1 MIRIQTIIAAAA
13 LSAISLAVRAS
24 AVVTIDQVGQ
34 QFSEKSVTLAAGDTM
49 QFTNRDD
56 VTHNINVV
64 NDDDDDTD
72 LGLQKPGQVLTYKFD
87 KAGRFKIRCGIHPNM
102 KMSVNVK

>member
-1 MIRIQTIIAAAA
+1 MNTIRTIIAVAA
-13 LSAISLAVRAS
+13 LSVIAVAVRAS
-24 AVVTIDQVGQ
+24 GVTNIDQAGQ
-34 QFSEKSVTLAAGDTM
+34 QFSEKSVKLAVGDTI
-49 QFTNRDD
+49 QFNNKDD

-64 NDDDDDTD
+64 NEDDDDTD

-102 KMSVNVK
+102 KMAVSVQ

>member
-1 MIRIQTIIAAAA
+1 MIRIHSIITVAAFSVIA
-13 LSAISLAVRAS
+13 LAVRAS
-24 AVVTIDQVGQ
+24 GVVTIDQVGQ
-34 QFSEKSVTLAAGDTM
+34 QFSEKSVAMAAGDTM

-56 VTHNINVV
+56 VTHNINVD
-64 NDDDDDTD
+64 NDDDDNTD

-87 KAGRFKIRCGIHPNM
+87 KAGKFKIRCGIHPNM